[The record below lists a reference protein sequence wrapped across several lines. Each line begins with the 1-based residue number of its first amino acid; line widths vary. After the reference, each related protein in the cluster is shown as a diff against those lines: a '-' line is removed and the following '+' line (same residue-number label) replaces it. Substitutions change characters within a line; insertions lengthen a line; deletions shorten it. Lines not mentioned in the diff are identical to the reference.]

1 MKLKLDEAGHVV
13 VSDGK
18 PVYVHD
24 DGKEV
29 AFDVAG
35 TLATITR
42 LNGEARGHRERAETA
57 EATLKAFDGIA
68 DPAAARKA
76 LETVKNL
83 DDKKL
88 VDAGEVERVKAEA
101 TKAVEDRFKPIVTER
116 DRLMAQLSSEMIG
129 GAFARSKFVAEK
141 LAIPADLVE
150 ARFGSAFKVEA
161 GKVAAYDASG
171 NRLYSRSNPGD
182 PASFEEALE
191 LLVDAYPNK
200 EAILRGSGASGG
212 GSTGSG
218 SAAPQ
223 GKITREQ
230 FNSLSPADQMAA
242 ARAGRVAA

>member
-57 EATLKAFDGIA
+57 EAALKAFEGIA

-101 TKAVEDRFKPIVTER
+101 TKAVEDRFKPIVSER
-116 DRLMAQLSSEMIG
+116 DRLAAQLSSEMIG

-150 ARFGSAFKVEA
+150 ARFGAAFKIEG

-171 NRLYSRSNPGD
+171 NRLYSRANPGD
-182 PASFEEALE
+182 PAGFDEALE
-191 LLVDAYPNK
+191 LLVDAYPHK
-200 EAILRGSGASGG
+200 ESILRGAGASGG
-212 GSTGSG
+212 GSSGTGSAG
-218 SAAPQ
+218 PQ
-223 GKITREQ
+223 GKITRDQ
-230 FNSLSPADQMAA
+230 FNALSPAEKMAA
-242 ARAGRVAA
+242 AKAGRVAA